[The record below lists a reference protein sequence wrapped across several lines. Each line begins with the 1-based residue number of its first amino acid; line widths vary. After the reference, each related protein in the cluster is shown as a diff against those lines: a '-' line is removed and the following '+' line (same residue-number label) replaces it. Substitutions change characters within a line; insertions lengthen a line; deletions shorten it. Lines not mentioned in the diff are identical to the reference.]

1 MTGMVALTF
10 YSYLFCSI
18 IALLA
23 VVYFFLQIPSLK
35 SNYRILAYMNIGVCG
50 FSALLH
56 FYYFSTMGSA
66 MPDGLD
72 AHGASSAI
80 SSFPLEVRYF
90 YWLVC
95 TVLLV
100 SMFPLLI
107 GIEKVGG
114 KFLAKLAIA
123 DAGMIICGF
132 FGERSINAAG
142 QMTNAG
148 VILFVLGCALWVY
161 MLVIIYRVLQRLPS
175 SELSPPQRDT
185 LAYMYFFIL
194 LAWSI
199 YPIGY
204 FHVVYFQ
211 ESIGIVLREFT
222 FNLGDIVNKVIWG
235 LMVVTAARKV
245 SDLEKAKRS
254 ANAH

>member
-1 MTGMVALTF
+1 MTGMVGLTF

-18 IALLA
+18 ASVLA
-23 VVYFFLQIPSLK
+23 VVYFFLQVPALK
-35 SNYRILAYMNIGVCG
+35 NNYRILAYMNIGVCG

-56 FYYFSTMGSA
+56 FYYFNIMNAA
-66 MPDGLD
+66 MPEGLD
-72 AHGASSAI
+72 PQGAVAAI
-80 SSFPLEVRYF
+80 SAHPLEVRYF

-107 GIEKVGG
+107 GLDKVGIG
-114 KFLAKLAIA
+114 FLGRLAAA

-132 FGERSINAAG
+132 FGETSVNQAG
-142 QMTNAG
+142 QMTTSG
-148 VILFVLGCALWVY
+148 IILFAIGCALWVY
-161 MLVIIYRVLQRLPS
+161 MIITIFLVLRRLPS
-175 SELSPPQRDT
+175 GDLTPPQRDT
-185 LAYMYFFIL
+185 LAYMFFFIL

-211 ESIGIVLREFT
+211 ETAGIVLREFT

-245 SDLEKAKRS
+245 SDLERTA
-254 ANAH
+254 AA